1 MIMKFLPFGKARREF
16 EETVVWDDEV
26 TTEKPIM
33 KVDER
38 PRTWGE
44 TLLYAWQHTLVN
56 ISAFTLPL
64 VVAAAVGVTGEA
76 GAVWVNRSLFM
87 MGVAT
92 LIQVTFGSR
101 LPFMQGQSAIMTSA
115 TASVGGLFGAPAMW
129 GGIFAASVSHCLIGL
144 FGLPGIF
151 RKLFPPLV
159 TGVILASIAF
169 VLGRLAVIWSFGNGD
184 PVNLIF
190 AVSTIVCVFL
200 LQGLGGRIHPII
212 QRGAIAF
219 SVIIV
224 GIIASSIVGKM
235 NWDVVA
241 AAPWFAF
248 PRFFPEGGPGIGGPE
263 LQWTFLMVAY
273 IGIMIGV
280 IGSIAESLGDYAAL
294 CSLTEQKYKVKH
306 MNRGIAA
313 EGFACTIGSIFGGI
327 PVTSYSQGLGV
338 IASTK
343 IASRFVV
350 QVAAVIMLLYGLS
363 PKVGAFMVAM
373 PRSVVGA
380 VFLIV
385 AGSILMAAVRLI
397 ATSKPTTANV
407 TVTGFSL
414 LVAVLVPPHLALPAM
429 HGLRDSI
436 PALPRLILTDTL
448 LLAVVTSIIV
458 YQIVYNFFG
467 GKKEEELAKQRIA
480 EEKEKSGNVS
490 DG

>member
-1 MIMKFLPFGKARREF
+1 MILKFLPFGKARRDF
-16 EETVVWDDEV
+16 EETVVWNDVPKAV
-26 TTEKPIM
+26 TPIL
-33 KVDER
+33 KVDEK
-38 PRTWGE
+38 PAHWYE

-56 ISAFTLPL
+56 ISAFALPL
-64 VVAAAVGVTGEA
+64 VVAAAVGVTGE
-76 GAVWVNRSLFM
+76 GQAVWVNRSLFM

-159 TGVILASIAF
+159 TGVILAAIAF
-169 VLGRLAVIWSFGNGD
+169 VLGRLAVIWSFGDGN

-190 AVSTIVCVFL
+190 AACTVACVFL

-224 GIIASSIVGKM
+224 GIVASSIFGKM

-241 AAPWFAF
+241 AAPWFAL
-248 PRFFPEGGPGIGGPE
+248 PTFFPEGGPGIGGHDI
-263 LQWTFLMVAY
+263 QWTFLMVAY

-280 IGSIAESLGDYAAL
+280 VGSIAESLGDYAAL
-294 CSLTEQKYKVKH
+294 CALTEQKYKVKH

-313 EGFACTIGSIFGGI
+313 EGFACTIGSLFGGV

-350 QVAAVIMLLYGLS
+350 QIAAVIMLLYGLS
-363 PKVGAFMVAM
+363 PKVGSFMVAM

-380 VFLIV
+380 VFIIV
-385 AGSILMAAVRLI
+385 SGSIFMAAVRLI
-397 ATSKPTTANV
+397 ASSKPTTANA
-407 TVTGFSL
+407 TVVGFSL
-414 LVAVLVPPHLALPAM
+414 LIAVLIPPHLMTPGMAD
-429 HGLRDSI
+429 LRNSI
-436 PALPRLILTDTL
+436 PALPRMVLTDTL
-448 LLAVVTSIIV
+448 LLGVVASIIV
-458 YQIVYNFFG
+458 YQIVHNLFG
-467 GKKEEELAKQRIA
+467 GKKEEEEMAKQKA
-480 EEKEKSGNVS
+480 DSAQESG
-490 DG
+490 